1 MILRKRAE
9 EILELVR
16 KAENEISLSDAV
28 IAGDITIGAGETEGM
43 RILIHAVN
51 QLQKEHPMIH
61 FHIISGDRANVTED
75 LDRGLIDFGLLF
87 GSVDTAKYECIKI
100 PYHDT
105 WGVFMRKDSPLA
117 AKSFITAEDL
127 RDKPLIF
134 SRQSY
139 KSGDLK
145 DFFHAEYEKL
155 NIVATYNLLFNG
167 SIMVDEGIGYA
178 ISLDKLINVSGES
191 NLCFRPLCPK
201 VEATPSLVWKK
212 YQIFTKAAEKFIQ
225 KLQDIFSLLQTES
238 PAHFL

>member
-1 MILRKRAE
+1 MSVSKFR
-9 EILELVR
+9 
-16 KAENEISLSDAV
+16 
-28 IAGDITIGAGETEGM
+28 ITIHGAYLCE
-43 RILIHAVN
+43 
-51 QLQKEHPMIH
+51 
-61 FHIISGDRANVTED
+61 
-75 LDRGLIDFGLLF
+75 
-87 GSVDTAKYECIKI
+87 
-100 PYHDT
+100 
-105 WGVFMRKDSPLA
+105 KDSPLA